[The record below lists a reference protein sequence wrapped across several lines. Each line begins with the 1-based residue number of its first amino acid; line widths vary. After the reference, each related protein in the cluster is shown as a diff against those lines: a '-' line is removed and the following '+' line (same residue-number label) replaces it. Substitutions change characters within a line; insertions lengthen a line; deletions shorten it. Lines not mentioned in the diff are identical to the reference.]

1 MLGRKVFIGL
11 IIIAYLD
18 NDNLNT
24 LKTKDTAAYALEL
37 RQYISKEQLLKQH
50 PRVFEE
56 NVGMLKG
63 QYHIQ
68 LEDHAVPVQHSP
80 RRVPAALREQLKATL
95 DDLVKQQIFALV
107 TKPTPRINSMVVV
120 PKKNG
125 TLRICLN
132 PKDLNRY
139 IQRENYQL
147 PTIEDIVTRLDKV
160 LDVRSRFWHVQLD
173 APFSLLTT
181 FHTPLWAALM
191 A

>member
-1 MLGRKVFIGL
+1 LLGRKVFIGL

-120 PKKNG
+120 PKKNC

-132 PKDLNRY
+132 P
-139 IQRENYQL
+139 
-147 PTIEDIVTRLDKV
+147 
-160 LDVRSRFWHVQLD
+160 
-173 APFSLLTT
+173 
-181 FHTPLWAALM
+181 
-191 A
+191 